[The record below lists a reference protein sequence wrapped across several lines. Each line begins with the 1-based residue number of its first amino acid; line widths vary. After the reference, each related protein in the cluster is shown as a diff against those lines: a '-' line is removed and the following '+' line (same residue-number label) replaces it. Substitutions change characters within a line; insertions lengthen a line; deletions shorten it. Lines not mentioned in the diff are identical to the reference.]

1 VVFSLSTISEYADS
15 SEEDKVDIQM
25 KKSSVNVL
33 KDKLSIVNSKPVQ
46 IVVDGRKLNDI
57 KEIKDDKEIE
67 A

>member
-33 KDKLSIVNSKPVQ
+33 KDKFSIVNSKPVQ
-46 IVVDGRKLNDI
+46 IVVDGRKVNDI
-57 KEIKDDKEIE
+57 KDIKEDKEIE